1 MTNNLLRPLDHP
13 INKAAE
19 MRPLTTK
26 EIAGEPLS
34 SEKVDGTSQST
45 FDTMKPEEAIT
56 IPDPLPNL
64 FDNRNDYFDLVV
76 PLYEASVTGN
86 WESAKFIL
94 DKRPDL
100 VRYGLGGI
108 GTALHVAAT
117 AKESKQT
124 LHFVKNL
131 VNMMTSDELQLQN
144 RSSNTAFWIACA
156 HGKINMAK
164 IMMEKNSSVLHIR
177 GNRGS
182 FPLSIGVTTGTRD
195 LVKWLYNN
203 FGKMN
208 GDHWGDVDRDNLLFR
223 CVIRGFFD
231 IAIQI
236 LNDYPELPLPLNM
249 PLLLN
254 VLAEKRNSFDKGE
267 KKLITRIIEPIYRL
281 FGTSLEED
289 TDALKVL
296 EIIWERATKTMDFKE
311 IQSMLKV
318 STSSRILFD
327 AARSGNTR
335 FIVEVLRRYPDL
347 IFETIEDGITIFHI
361 AVMHRNRGICNL
373 LYEIGDGNR
382 NDICILTD
390 KNGNNILHLVGK
402 SSKEMATKMSGASLL
417 MQRELLWFMEIRKM
431 LPPEYEE
438 ITNNDGQTPY
448 ELFSKENEEQ
458 VAKGLKWM
466 KDCMVVATLIVTVAF
481 AAAFTVPGGY
491 KGENGLPFFIH
502 QPTMLVF
509 VIADAISLFSSS
521 TSLLV
526 FLSVLTSRHD
536 QSEFMYSLPSKLMTG
551 LLTLLISVAAMMV
564 TFSAS
569 FYVLYHNGLNWV
581 PILVAAFTAVPVIV
595 FAILQ
600 FPLLVDMFRSMY
612 DSHYLFTPKKRML
625 YITETRLCSNNTRCW

>member
-1 MTNNLLRPLDHP
+1 MRRPS
-13 INKAAE
+13 
-19 MRPLTTK
+19 
-26 EIAGEPLS
+26 S
-34 SEKVDGTSQST
+34 SEEVDGTSQST
-45 FDTMKPEEAIT
+45 FDPMKLFRAIT
-56 IPDPLPNL
+56 DDLDPLPYL

-100 VRYGLGGI
+100 VRYGLGSL

-117 AKESKQT
+117 AKESKET

-131 VNMMTSDELQLQN
+131 VNMMTGDELQLQN
-144 RSSNTAFWIACA
+144 RNSNTAFWIACA
-156 HGKINMAK
+156 NGKINMAK

-177 GNRGS
+177 GNLRLY
-182 FPLSIGVTTGTRD
+182 PLTVGVESGTRD

-208 GDHWGDVDRDNLLFR
+208 GDHWGDDDRDFVLYS

-236 LNDYPELPLPLNM
+236 LKDYPEYPLPRHV
-249 PLLLN
+249 PDLLN

-281 FGTSLEED
+281 FGMSLEED

-296 EIIWERATKTMDFKE
+296 EIIWKRATKTMDFKE

-318 STSSRILFD
+318 SRSSGILFD

-347 IFETIEDGITIFHI
+347 MFEINEDGHTIFHI
-361 AVMHRNRGICNL
+361 AVMHRNQGICNL
-373 LYEIGDGNR
+373 LYEIGDGSR
-382 NDICILTD
+382 NNICRLTD
-390 KNGNNILHLVGK
+390 KNKNNILHLVGK

-417 MQRELLWFMEIRKM
+417 MQRELLWFQEIRKM
-431 LPPEYEE
+431 MPPFARERK
-438 ITNNDGQTPY
+438 NNDGQTPY

-491 KGENGLPFFIH
+491 KEENGLPFFIH
-502 QPTMLVF
+502 QPTLLVF

-526 FLSVLTSRHD
+526 FLSVLTTRHD
-536 QSEFMYSLPSKLMTG
+536 QSDFMYSLPTKLVTG
-551 LLTLLISVAAMMV
+551 LLTLLISVAAMML

-569 FYVLYHNGLNWV
+569 FYVLYHNGQNWV
-581 PILVAAFTAVPVIV
+581 PILIAAFTAIPVIV
-595 FAILQ
+595 FAVLQ
-600 FPLLVDMFRSMY
+600 FPLLVDMFCSMY

-625 YITETRLCSNNTRCW
+625 YIRETRLCSNNARCW

>member
-34 SEKVDGTSQST
+34 SEEVDGTSQGT

-100 VRYGLGGI
+100 VRYGLGNL

-124 LHFVKNL
+124 LHFVQNL
-131 VNMMTSDELQLQN
+131 VNMMTRDELQLQN
-144 RSSNTAFWIACA
+144 RNSNTAFWIACGY
-156 HGKINMAK
+156 GKINMAK
-164 IMMEKNSSVLHIR
+164 IIMEKNSRVLHIR
-177 GNRGS
+177 GNLGY
-182 FPLSIGVTTGTRD
+182 FPLTTGVASGTRD

-208 GDHWGDVDRDNLLFR
+208 GDHWGDVDRDLILCF

-231 IAIQI
+231 IAKQI
-236 LNDYPELPLPLNM
+236 LKDYPKLPLPRHV
-249 PLLLN
+249 PRLLN
-254 VLAEKRNSFDKGE
+254 VLAVMRNSFDQGE

-281 FGTSLEED
+281 FGMSLEED

-296 EIIWERATKTMDFKE
+296 EIIWERATKTMEFEE
-311 IQSMLKV
+311 IQSMLEL

-347 IFETIEDGITIFHI
+347 MFETNEDGHTIFHI

-373 LYEIGDGNR
+373 LYEIGDGSR
-382 NDICILTD
+382 NNICRVID
-390 KNGNNILHLVGK
+390 KNSNNILHLVGK
-402 SSKEMATKMSGASLL
+402 SSKEMATKMSGASVL
-417 MQRELLWFMEIRKM
+417 MQRELLWFQEIRKM
-431 LPPEYEE
+431 MPPFAREVK
-438 ITNNDGQTPY
+438 NNDGQTPY

-491 KGENGLPFFIH
+491 KGETGLPFFIH
-502 QPTMLVF
+502 QPTML
-509 VIADAISLFSSS
+509 
-521 TSLLV
+521 
-526 FLSVLTSRHD
+526 
-536 QSEFMYSLPSKLMTG
+536 LMTG

-581 PILVAAFTAVPVIV
+581 PSLIAAFTAVPVIV
-595 FAILQ
+595 FAVLQ

-625 YITETRLCSNNTRCW
+625 YITETRVCSNNARCW